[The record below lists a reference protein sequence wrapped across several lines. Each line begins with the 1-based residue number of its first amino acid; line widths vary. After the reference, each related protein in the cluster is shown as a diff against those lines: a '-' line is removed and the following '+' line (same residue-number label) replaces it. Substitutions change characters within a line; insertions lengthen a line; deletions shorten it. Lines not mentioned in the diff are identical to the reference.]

1 MASVP
6 FDQMQGVIWLNGSL
20 VDWQDAKIHILTHG
34 LHYGGSV
41 FEGERAYG
49 GKIFKSR
56 EHSERFLKSAEY
68 LDFEIPYSV
77 DELIEAKQLV
87 VDKNGFKNCY
97 VRPVAWRGSEMMAVA
112 AQMATIHTAI
122 AVWDWPSMFDVNT
135 KMKGI
140 RLDIAE
146 YRRPDPA
153 TAPSHSKAA
162 GLYMICTISKH
173 KAERKGYAD
182 AMMLDG
188 RAGLRNVR
196 AQISFLRKM
205 VLSIHRL
212 LIVF

>member
-20 VDWQDAKIHILTHG
+20 VDWQDAKIHILSHG

-56 EHSERFLKSAEY
+56 QHSERFLKSAEY
-68 LDFEIPYSV
+68 LDFQIPYTV

-112 AQMATIHTAI
+112 AQMAKIHTAI
-122 AVWDWPSMFDVNT
+122 AVWDWPSMFDINT

-140 RLDIAE
+140 SPSIVARILRLHRRIP
-146 YRRPDPA
+146 RRPA
-153 TAPSHSKAA
+153 ST
-162 GLYMICTISKH
+162 
-173 KAERKGYAD
+173 
-182 AMMLDG
+182 
-188 RAGLRNVR
+188 
-196 AQISFLRKM
+196 
-205 VLSIHRL
+205 
-212 LIVF
+212 